1 LNIPGTAAAVTGT
14 HKNELMLFY
23 TLLELTLIVLAGRIG
38 GALAKRC
45 GQSAAV
51 GEIIIG
57 IALGPSLFGLLAPQA
72 FDYVFHSAPPEPLTI
87 LSNLGLVLL
96 MFQIGLEFDFAHL
109 TERVNR
115 AAVLRVSIACL
126 VLPFA
131 CGFALGFFL
140 TESASRAA
148 RIDTALF
155 IATAFSI
162 TAVPI
167 LGRIMME
174 LNLTRTR
181 LGVIAISS
189 AALNDVVGWLL
200 LALVTALTV
209 SEFAAGRFALRVA
222 MVAAFGLISMKVV
235 RPVLKMAI
243 RKSGP
248 RDAKMS
254 ANLLG
259 GLLAVIFIAAM
270 TTYQIGI
277 FAIFGGFMM
286 GVILY
291 DETELVA
298 AWRARLGDFVTV
310 FFLPIFFTYTGLRTS
325 IGGLDGWTDWGR
337 CLAIVAAASI
347 AKLAGG
353 YLAARRS
360 GFNHPESA
368 IIAYMMNTRAL
379 MELIVINVGL
389 DLGVISPKVFTMLV
403 IMAIFSTVI
412 TTPALRYYISRAAL
426 APSGIGID
434 GAARDARLRTRG

>member
-1 LNIPGTAAAVTGT
+1 
-14 HKNELMLFY
+14 MLFY

-38 GALAKRC
+38 GELAKRC
-45 GQSAAV
+45 GQSTAV

-57 IALGPSLFGLLAPQA
+57 ICLGPSLFGLLAPHA
-72 FDYVFHSAPPEPLTI
+72 FDYVFHSAPAEPLTI

-126 VLPFA
+126 ALPFA
-131 CGFALGFFL
+131 CGFGLGLFIA
-140 TESASRAA
+140 ESSSPAA
-148 RIDTALF
+148 RINTALF

-162 TAVPI
+162 TAMPI

-189 AALNDVVGWLL
+189 AAVNDVVGWLL
-200 LALVTALTV
+200 LALVTTLTV
-209 SEFAAGRFALRVA
+209 SDFVAGRFALRVA
-222 MVAAFGLISMKVV
+222 MVAAFGLISTLVV
-235 RPVLKMAI
+235 RPLLKKAI
-243 RKSGP
+243 RKSRP
-248 RDAKMS
+248 RDAKLS

-298 AWRARLGDFVTV
+298 AWRARLGDFVAV

-325 IGGLDGWTDWGR
+325 IGGLVWADWGR
-337 CLAIVAAASI
+337 CLAIVAVASL
-347 AKLAGG
+347 AKLVGG
-353 YLAARRS
+353 YIAARRS
-360 GFNHPESA
+360 GLNHPESA

-379 MELIVINVGL
+379 MELIVINAGL

-412 TTPALRYYISRAAL
+412 TTPALRYYMPRAGL
-426 APSGIGID
+426 TPSGVGID
-434 GAARDARLRTRG
+434 GAARDARQRTRG

>member
-1 LNIPGTAAAVTGT
+1 MNIPGTAAAVTGT
-14 HKNELMLFY
+14 HKKELMLFY

-45 GQSAAV
+45 GQSTAV

-57 IALGPSLFGLLAPQA
+57 IALGPSLFGLLAPHA

-126 VLPFA
+126 ALPFA
-131 CGFALGFFL
+131 CGFTLGLFVA
-140 TESASRAA
+140 ENASPAA
-148 RIDTALF
+148 RINTALF
-155 IATAFSI
+155 VATAFSI

-181 LGVIAISS
+181 VGVIAIS
-189 AALNDVVGWLL
+189 AAAVNDVVGWLL
-200 LALVTALTV
+200 LALVTTLTV
-209 SEFAAGRFALRVA
+209 SEFVPSRFVMRVA
-222 MVAAFGLISMKVV
+222 MVAAFGLVSVLLV
-235 RPVLKMAI
+235 RPLLKKAI
-243 RKSGP
+243 RSSPP
-248 RDAKMS
+248 RNGKMS

-259 GLLAVIFIAAM
+259 GMLAVIFIAAM

-291 DETELVA
+291 DETDLVA
-298 AWRARLGDFVTV
+298 AWRDRLGDFVTV
-310 FFLPIFFTYTGLRTS
+310 FFLPVYFTYTGLRTS
-325 IGGLDGWTDWGR
+325 IGGIESADWGR
-337 CLAIVAAASI
+337 CLPIVAAHSL
-347 AKLAGG
+347 AKLAG
-353 YLAARRS
+353 
-360 GFNHPESA
+360 P
-368 IIAYMMNTRAL
+368 
-379 MELIVINVGL
+379 
-389 DLGVISPKVFTMLV
+389 
-403 IMAIFSTVI
+403 
-412 TTPALRYYISRAAL
+412 
-426 APSGIGID
+426 
-434 GAARDARLRTRG
+434 

>member
-1 LNIPGTAAAVTGT
+1 
-14 HKNELMLFY
+14 MLFY

-45 GQSAAV
+45 GQSTAV

-57 IALGPSLFGLLAPQA
+57 IALGPSLFGLLA
-72 FDYVFHSAPPEPLTI
+72 
-87 LSNLGLVLL
+87 
-96 MFQIGLEFDFAHL
+96 
-109 TERVNR
+109 
-115 AAVLRVSIACL
+115 VLRVSVACL
-126 VLPFA
+126 VLPFT
-131 CGFALGFFL
+131 CGFALGFFMI
-140 TESASRAA
+140 ESTSPAT
-148 RIDTALF
+148 RINTALF
-155 IATAFSI
+155 IATAFCI

-189 AALNDVVGWLL
+189 AAVNDVVGWLL
-200 LALVTALTV
+200 LALVTTLTV
-209 SEFAAGRFALRVA
+209 SDFVAGRFALRVA
-222 MVAAFGLISMKVV
+222 MVVAFGLVSLIVV
-235 RPVLKMAI
+235 RPLLKKAI
-243 RKSGP
+243 RKSRP

-270 TTYQIGI
+270 STYQIGI

-291 DETELVA
+291 DETDLVA

-325 IGGLDGWTDWGR
+325 IGGLEGWTDWGR
-337 CLAIVAAASI
+337 CLAIVAVASL
-347 AKLAGG
+347 AKLAGA
-353 YLAARRS
+353 YVAARRS
-360 GFNHPESA
+360 GLNHPESA

-412 TTPALRYYISRAAL
+412 TTPALRYYLPRAGL
-426 APSGIGID
+426 APSGIGVD
-434 GAARDARLRTRG
+434 GAVGDTRQRTRG